1 MNAMGMN
8 FKVWLGVA
16 LALSGAIINTG
27 AQLAR
32 PPQGKPIEFSSPTS
46 SQTMT
51 NLSGLNGLSRRQQR
65 LRAFEQA
72 ISGTPGLISL
82 QGALDGAPSPV
93 VPIMRR
99 RPLPSKDGQDSVLGL
114 DPEWMLFNSDTL
126 SGNSDSGDSTD
137 NTGDNQSTRHKQ
149 PLTSADLIYLELHR
163 QDPNAFGKNSPMA
176 NDNSFGNSSP
186 LPSDASNNQNAQR
199 PNRDQA
205 GDNSDSLN
213 DIQSDPDLPDN
224 LKGVRELRRALGG
237 ITGTRPDSVN
247 GGVGTPGQDSFS
259 DLFGLG
265 QKPASPTAAF
275 DQKVAH
281 QIYMDEFRK
290 ISGIPKSLLGPADLS
305 DPVKD
310 SAKALSPF
318 SGLSGLYSS
327 GLSTGSTQPPPLSG
341 LNPPPSLPAP
351 ELRSLSAPSVLPSLS
366 KPAPALRP
374 VQPIPTFSVPRPAF

>member
-1 MNAMGMN
+1 MAMNS
-8 FKVWLGVA
+8 KVWLGAA
-16 LALSGAIINTG
+16 LALSGAIINAG
-27 AQLAR
+27 AQLAG
-32 PPQGKPIEFSSPTS
+32 PPRGKPIEFSSPAS

-51 NLSGLNGLSRRQQR
+51 NLNSLNGLSRREQR

-72 ISGTPGLISL
+72 ITGTRGLFSL
-82 QGALDGAPSPV
+82 QGALGGAPSPV

-99 RPLPSKDGQDSVLGL
+99 RPLPRKDSQGSLLGL
-114 DPEWMLFNSDTL
+114 DPEWLLFNSGTP
-126 SGNSDSGDSTD
+126 SGNSDSGDPTD
-137 NTGDNQSTRHKQ
+137 NTGDNTSTRHKQ
-149 PLTSADLIYLELHR
+149 PLTSADLIYLELQR
-163 QDPNAFGKNSPMA
+163 QDPRAFGKNSPLG
-176 NDNSFGNSSP
+176 DDDSFGNSSP
-186 LPSDASNNQNAQR
+186 LPNSASNSQNAHP

-205 GDNSDSLN
+205 DDNSDSLSEVQN
-213 DIQSDPDLPDN
+213 DPNLPDN

-237 ITGTRPDSVN
+237 ISGTTRDSVN
-247 GGVGTPGQDSFS
+247 GGVAAPGRDSFS

-327 GLSTGSTQPPPLSG
+327 GLSTGGTQPSPLGG
-341 LNPPPSLPAP
+341 LNPPPPSLSSP
-351 ELRSLSAPSVLPSLS
+351 ELKPASAPSVLPSLS
-366 KPAPALRP
+366 KPAPAPRP
-374 VQPIPTFSVPRPAF
+374 VQPIPTFSVPRPVF